1 MAARKKFEELEN
13 VENLGLEVPPD
24 EYAPDPNQD
33 YQIF

>member
-1 MAARKKFEELEN
+1 MATRKRLEELEN
-13 VENLGLEVPPD
+13 IKILGLEAPPD